1 MPGQNDTM
9 RLQLAMAF
17 GQGTGSMIADA
28 DALDR
33 LLSEQVKTI
42 TNASGNWN
50 SSHWAF
56 IELVRRL
63 GQMSAARAAMERSAV
78 IRWEHIAWAIP
89 AVMELCPCLDRPAT
103 RFAV

>member
-1 MPGQNDTM
+1 M

-17 GQGTGSMIADA
+17 GQGAGHMLADA

-33 LLSEQVKTI
+33 LLLEQTTI
-42 TNASGNWN
+42 IANAAAGWN
-50 SSHWAF
+50 TSHWAF

-63 GQMSAARAAMERSAV
+63 GQLSATRAGMERSAV

-89 AVMELCPCLDRPAT
+89 AVMELCPCLDGPPA
-103 RFAV
+103 RSAV